1 MDWKRFDGFRRSA
14 GPVELDLIEAYA
26 SNKIGRR
33 DFMRRGT
40 IVGLSAPFMAGIIAA
55 CGSDDGSSESGS
67 AEGEESTET
76 GGGTESSGATGGDLI
91 IAVQEGDA
99 NTGLDPI
106 NMLDLGTYSLVS
118 QSFEYLVGLG
128 SDGNIDATA
137 LATSWSPNDDGS
149 VWTFEL
155 RPGVTWVSGAELTS
169 ADVAATMD
177 RLAAQGNAGLGG
189 VIEEGSVDASDPARA
204 VITLVEPNGN
214 FPVLVSLFNPQSVIT
229 PADYSDGTTLDGRPE
244 GTGAWLLDEF
254 DPTTFAARYMPNPN
268 WWGGDINLDSME
280 MRGFVDIATAVT
292 AMQAR
297 EVDAIQSFAVIG
309 GEGLLD
315 DPDFN
320 LLTPPA
326 STHRQIWF
334 HTERG
339 QFTDPLVRRALAYT
353 LDRQQ
358 MVDTLFSGRA
368 DLGNDHPIVSSLPF
382 FDPDATPQRERD
394 IDMARALL
402 AEAGVEGITATI
414 ETGNLGEVPELAAI
428 IQQNAAE
435 AGFDITVETQD
446 NSTFYGD
453 SWCPGGTDDRPCAD
467 ADEFGIVDWG
477 HRPVPDIFL
486 GSALGTGAVWNA
498 SNYSNPEF
506 DQELSNYRTAVDVD
520 GQRTAIGAMQTILHA
535 DTPACY
541 AYFFNYL
548 SGHDTN
554 VSGIEVTALGHIIT
568 SGASKG

>member
-189 VIEEGSVDASDPARA
+189 VIEEGSVDASDPTRA
-204 VITLVEPNGN
+204 C
-214 FPVLVSLFNPQSVIT
+214 
-229 PADYSDGTTLDGRPE
+229 
-244 GTGAWLLDEF
+244 LL
-254 DPTTFAARYMPNPN
+254 
-268 WWGGDINLDSME
+268 
-280 MRGFVDIATAVT
+280 
-292 AMQAR
+292 
-297 EVDAIQSFAVIG
+297 
-309 GEGLLD
+309 
-315 DPDFN
+315 
-320 LLTPPA
+320 
-326 STHRQIWF
+326 
-334 HTERG
+334 
-339 QFTDPLVRRALAYT
+339 YT
-353 LDRQQ
+353 SPSPR
-358 MVDTLFSGRA
+358 
-368 DLGNDHPIVSSLPF
+368 
-382 FDPDATPQRERD
+382 DATLSRMP
-394 IDMARALL
+394 
-402 AEAGVEGITATI
+402 
-414 ETGNLGEVPELAAI
+414 
-428 IQQNAAE
+428 
-435 AGFDITVETQD
+435 
-446 NSTFYGD
+446 S
-453 SWCPGGTDDRPCAD
+453 
-467 ADEFGIVDWG
+467 
-477 HRPVPDIFL
+477 
-486 GSALGTGAVWNA
+486 SA
-498 SNYSNPEF
+498 
-506 DQELSNYRTAVDVD
+506 
-520 GQRTAIGAMQTILHA
+520 
-535 DTPACY
+535 
-541 AYFFNYL
+541 
-548 SGHDTN
+548 
-554 VSGIEVTALGHIIT
+554 
-568 SGASKG
+568 